1 MKITHIVILCCL
13 IIKVFNVQKNFSAQ
27 EIGEYEMYN
36 YYDLIMG
43 SDPSSF
49 LSIFNNLWKN
59 EIKSQNLPYTHSFQ
73 ITNGN
78 RLRPILLAWG
88 YYANCSSENNTYIA
102 EYAVSIELLHKS
114 SILLDDLID
123 DDVARHEKETFHVQ
137 FSESEALL
145 YALYILNRSITL
157 IHQKDALHNQ
167 LYTSSFLEIIDNM
180 VKGGIKEISSKD
192 NILNLADV
200 KEIIDLE
207 TISLIKNSFILGHQ
221 LSSETPSDNMDD
233 IISIGRSCGYCF
245 QVLNDMEPFSAPT
258 INQKYKGKINYDFS
272 KSRKNIIISFLYG
285 ACTPQERKKIKINSN
300 LTYIKNLI
308 EKYDVLPILLCELES
323 EINSIMQCITRL
335 QTNNLIFYTDFKKFL
350 INMFQICYQKCN
362 LPFKNEL
369 LYN

>member
-13 IIKVFNVQKNFSAQ
+13 IIKVFNVQKSFSVQ
-27 EIGEYEMYN
+27 EIGECEMYS
-36 YYDLIMG
+36 YYHLIMG

-49 LSIFNNLWKN
+49 LSVFNNLWKN
-59 EIKSQNLPYTHSFQ
+59 EIKFQNLPYAHSFQ

-88 YYANCSSENNTYIA
+88 YYANGLPENNTYIA
-102 EYAVSIELLHKS
+102 EYAVSIELLHKA

-123 DDVARHEKETFHVQ
+123 DDVARHEKQTFHVQ
-137 FSESEALL
+137 FSESETLL

-157 IHQKDALHNQ
+157 IHQKDDTRNR

-180 VKGGIKEISSKD
+180 AKGGIKEISSKE
-192 NILNLADV
+192 NVFSLADV

-207 TISLIKNSFILGHQ
+207 TISLIKNSFILGYQ
-221 LSSETPSDNMDD
+221 LSSETPSDHLDD

-245 QVLNDMEPFSAPT
+245 QVLNDMEPFWAPT
-258 INQKYKGKINYDFS
+258 VNQKYKGNINYDFS
-272 KSRKNIIISFLYG
+272 KHRKNIVISFLYG
-285 ACTPQERKKIKINSN
+285 ACTPQERKKIKINSD

-308 EKYDVLPILLCELES
+308 EKYDVMPILLCELEA
-323 EINSIMQCITRL
+323 EITSIMQCITHL

-362 LPFKNEL
+362 LPLKNEL
-369 LYN
+369 FYN